1 MSTAPPPTTTAPPGP
16 SARPV
21 PPRIELDGIRM
32 SYRTPARRGRPA
44 TELVAIERVD
54 LVAEQNAFVSV
65 IGPSGCGK
73 SSLLKVISRVVGT
86 AGGSVR
92 IDGEPIADVDLTGRL
107 SFMFQQPLLLPWRTV
122 LDNVLL
128 PVQVLR
134 RTRPAAGRAEAV
146 RLLEAVGLGQVL
158 DQHPAQLSGGMRQRV
173 ALARA
178 LVTAPEILLMDEPFG
193 AVDEITRETLQEQ
206 LLQVWQETRTTI
218 VLVTHQIEEAVLLSD
233 SVVVMSAGPGTVLE
247 VIDVDLPRPRD
258 ADVRRTPEFHRLVD
272 HLRDLLRPGT
282 GTAGPTTPGGEP
294 R

>member
-1 MSTAPPPTTTAPPGP
+1 MTGLPPA
-16 SARPV
+16 V
-21 PPRIELDGIRM
+21 PDIAAGTPRIELDNVRM
-32 SYRTPARRGRPA
+32 AYRTPARRGTPPG
-44 TELVAIERVD
+44 EFVAIERVD
-54 LVAEQNAFVSV
+54 LVAQQNAFVSV

-73 SSLLKVISRVVGT
+73 STLLKVISKVVGT
-86 AGGSVR
+86 SGGSVR
-92 IDGEPIADVDLTGRL
+92 IDGQPADEVDLTGRL

-134 RTRPAAGRAEAV
+134 RVGAEQGRAEAV
-146 RLLEAVGLGQVL
+146 RLLEAVGLGAVL
-158 DQHPAQLSGGMRQRV
+158 DHHPPQLSGGMRQRV

-206 LLQVWQETRTTI
+206 LLQIWQETRTTI

-247 VIDVDLPRPRD
+247 VIDIDLPRPRD
-258 ADVRRTPEFHRLVD
+258 PGVRRTPEFHRLVD
-272 HLRDLLRPGT
+272 HMRSLLRPGVESTAT
-282 GTAGPTTPGGEP
+282 GGA